1 MDVEIVARNFE
12 LTQAI
17 RDYCFKRLERVSKYF
32 DEGTHGHITLSV
44 EKGTHQAECFFNIP
58 HKKGVHLKAK
68 GEDIYSAIDILID
81 HLDEKLRRIR
91 EKMRDS
97 KRKRVLK
104 KEEMRAFLKT
114 YSPDMNAIQK
124 KYIKI
129 EPMSFREAIERM
141 ENEGYKFWIY
151 IDSKTELLQI
161 AYKRENGGYGL
172 IEPVIEEES

>member
-1 MDVEIVARNFE
+1 MIEIVARNFD
-12 LTQAI
+12 LTPAI
-17 RDYCFKRLERVSKYF
+17 RDYCFKRIERLSKYF
-32 DEGTHGHITLSV
+32 DEVAHGHITLSI
-44 EKGTHQAECFFNIP
+44 EKGTHQAECFFNLP

-104 KEEMRAFLKT
+104 KEEQKAFSST
-114 YSPDMNAIQK
+114 YSPDTRAIQK
-124 KYIKI
+124 RYIKI
-129 EPMSFREAIERM
+129 EPMSFQEAIDRM

-151 IDSKTELLQI
+151 IDSETELLQI
-161 AYKRENGGYGL
+161 VYKRENGGYGL